1 MIAVLSLASA
11 AALTA
16 APAPTPPLTS
26 VARNDVQCFVL
37 YAVAVQQAEEAKDD
51 KVKAA
56 ATLGLMYFFGRL
68 KVEAPGADLVA
79 AIRQEAA
86 AMESSADMEAVG
98 AACDAE
104 FRTRGT
110 ELMDLGKQL
119 QQTVPAS
126 PAT

>member
-1 MIAVLSLASA
+1 MTAVLSLASA
-11 AALTA
+11 AALAA
-16 APAPTPPLTS
+16 APAPAAPLTD

-37 YAVAVQQAEEAKDD
+37 YAVAVQQADEAKDD
-51 KVKAA
+51 KVKQA

-79 AIRQEAA
+79 AVRQEAS
-86 AMESSADMEAVG
+86 AMESGADMKAVG

-104 FRTRGT
+104 FQTRGT

-119 QQTVPAS
+119 QQTVPDS
-126 PAT
+126 ST